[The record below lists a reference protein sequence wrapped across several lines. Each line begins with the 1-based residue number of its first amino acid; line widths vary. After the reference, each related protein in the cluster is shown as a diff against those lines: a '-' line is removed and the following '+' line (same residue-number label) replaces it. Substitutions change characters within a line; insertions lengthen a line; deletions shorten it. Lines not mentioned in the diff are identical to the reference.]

1 MKIYA
6 RQINPECQE
15 SPLFICDDFFPD
27 DIAVF
32 GNRDFAEHLPDVVR
46 RVREVLRAGDLDVA
60 LYDFIDTEREKEPI
74 YATEAEAV
82 ADYLPPESSRGEYTA
97 TDVDTIIEGVQ
108 AYAAARR
115 IMDEN
120 NALCA
125 VLSVVTGQKWA
136 CKQLCGDCQSD
147 WNYIYYPVDSWSRAA
162 LEGFETEYFNTGT
175 EWIIHDGKDIPEEP
189 DDISG
194 YSVYCT
200 EWNDEGIRSEL
211 SSAAGCAPEDVILY
225 KYAGSRSVAIY
236 EKAVI

>member
-32 GNRDFAEHLPDVVR
+32 GNRDYKEHIPDVVQ
-46 RVREVLRAGDLDVA
+46 RVRKVLQHGELSEMLEND
-60 LYDFIDTEREKEPI
+60 KECKQWYPNI
-74 YATEAEAV
+74 TAAML
-82 ADYLPPESSRGEYTA
+82 DYLPPEHKEKYSTRDVHALKEYIKWY
-97 TDVDTIIEGVQ
+97 DHNEE
-108 AYAAARR
+108 Y
-115 IMDEN
+115 
-120 NALCA
+120 ALCA
-125 VLSVVTGQKWA
+125 VLEVVTGQKW
-136 CKQLCGDCQSD
+136 DTCQITGSCQCD
-147 WNYIYYPVDSWSRAA
+147 WNRVYYPVDSWTGAA
-162 LEGFETEYFNTGT
+162 LEGFETEYFNTGS

-200 EWNDEGIRSEL
+200 EWNDEGIRREL
-211 SSAAGCAPEDVILY
+211 SSAADCAPEDVILY
-225 KYAGSRSVAIY
+225 KYAGSQSVAIY